1 MRIVLIV
8 LGTIAAIII
17 AAVAWFA
24 LTRPQESVP
33 EQPQI
38 AAPNTPQANAPSA
51 EAVASAKDKL
61 DRALK
66 ISLEFQPFFE
76 RMKTLYPADFE
87 RFTLAETQTLAANPL
102 SLASSDA
109 LILDAVDGLR
119 KNRGAQA
126 AKASPPA
133 MDRVFEVQGKVLDAL
148 AAQDPRL
155 CEHFL
160 FGGDAPAFAEFSAKN
175 RALIAEMADAGMT
188 AIADGEANKI
198 ERQPPA
204 DEDFNQL
211 EKRLIEMKLEKTEM
225 AALLDGQMPEKPF
238 EPERTCAFGK
248 SYYSA
253 LRTLPDDARYS
264 IYALALQNMAQ

>member
-1 MRIVLIV
+1 MRNLIII
-8 LGTIAAIII
+8 LGGAAAVII

-24 LTRPQESVP
+24 LGRPQVSAP
-33 EQPQI
+33 EPTLQVFPSGPQ
-38 AAPNTPQANAPSA
+38 TTAPSA
-51 EAVASAKDKL
+51 EVVAGAKDKL

-66 ISLEFQPFFE
+66 LSLEFQPFFE
-76 RMKTLYPADFE
+76 RMKSLYPADFE
-87 RFTLAETQTLAANPL
+87 RFVLAETQALAANPL
-102 SLASSDA
+102 NLASSDQ
-109 LILDAVDGLR
+109 LILDAVDALR

-133 MDRVFEVQGKVLDAL
+133 MDKVFEVQGKVLDAL

-175 RALIAEMADAGMT
+175 RGLIAEMADAGMS

-211 EKRLIEMKLEKTEM
+211 EKRLIEMKLDKNEM
-225 AALLDGQMPEKPF
+225 AALLDGQMPEMPF
-238 EPERTCAFGK
+238 EPARACAFGK

-253 LRTLPDDARYS
+253 LHTLPDDARYS